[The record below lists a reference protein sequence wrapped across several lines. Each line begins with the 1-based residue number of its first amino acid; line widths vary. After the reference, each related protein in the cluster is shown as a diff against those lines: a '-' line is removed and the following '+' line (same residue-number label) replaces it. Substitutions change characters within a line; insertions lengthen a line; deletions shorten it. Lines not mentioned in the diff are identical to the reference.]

1 MLLPTAKQATHFVTA
16 ATTAHHDHYG
26 NTPDLL
32 EAVAGIVQL
41 AATTPRH
48 RNGKGKVS
56 LCERTS

>member
-1 MLLPTAKQATHFVTA
+1 MFLATAKQATHFVTA

-41 AATTPRH
+41 AATTPGH
-48 RNGKGKVS
+48 RNGKA
-56 LCERTS
+56 R